1 MVQCNLLLDSSVK
14 NLPANTGDLDSIPES
29 GRSLEKEMATYSHI
43 LAWKILW
50 MEEPSS
56 IVGDNICPW
65 VEFAGYQIV
74 TQGQSLNKRKRV
86 KKDKGGKN
94 EIKGKVLTL
103 HVRLL

>member
-1 MVQCNLLLDSSVK
+1 M
-14 NLPANTGDLDSIPES
+14 G
-29 GRSLEKEMATYSHI
+29 
-43 LAWKILW
+43 
-50 MEEPSS
+50 
-56 IVGDNICPW
+56 VGDNICPW

-74 TQGQSLNKRKRV
+74 TQGQSWNKRKRV

>member
-1 MVQCNLLLDSSVK
+1 MKQGFPGGSDGKEPVCNE
-14 NLPANTGDLDSIPES
+14 GDPGSIPES

-74 TQGQSLNKRKRV
+74 TQGQSWNKRKRV